1 MKTAAMPIAISS
13 ADGTSAASQIFA
25 SSEAAVGW
33 KCSTSFPLCVQL
45 MMCGRSIAIEASISE
60 RK

>member
-1 MKTAAMPIAISS
+1 MKTAATPIAMSS

-25 SSEAAVGW
+25 SSPLLVGW
-33 KCSTSFPLCVQL
+33 KCSTELPACVQL
-45 MMCGRSIAIEASISE
+45 TMSGRSSASEASISE